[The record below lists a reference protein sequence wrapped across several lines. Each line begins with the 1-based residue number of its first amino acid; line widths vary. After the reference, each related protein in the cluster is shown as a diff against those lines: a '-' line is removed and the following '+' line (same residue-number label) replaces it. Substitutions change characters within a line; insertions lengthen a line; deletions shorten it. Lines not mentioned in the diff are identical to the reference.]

1 MFCSLIF
8 SHSYAQKDSLIL
20 TNEDVIVGEIKNMD
34 RGVLTIE
41 TDYSDSDFKIEWEKI
56 SKIYT
61 ETYFLITLTDG
72 RRFNGN
78 ISSTD
83 SANININ
90 LGDAFVSTRRDDIV
104 YLKEVDSG
112 FWSRLNASLDLGYS
126 LTKANNLRQLSVR
139 STIGFL
145 AERWSADANYNSVYS
160 SQDEVSDV
168 RRIDAGLTY
177 RFFLPNDWY
186 LLAQLS
192 WLSNT
197 EQNLA
202 LRTTSK
208 LGLGRY
214 LIHTNQTYWGVQ
226 GGVSFNDESF
236 SNETSSRRSGEGFV
250 GTELNMYDIGDLNL
264 LTNVVVY
271 PSLTESG
278 RWRVDYTFDL
288 KYDLPLDFYIKLGFT
303 LNYDNQPANNAS
315 STDYV
320 IQTSFGWEL

>member
-1 MFCSLIF
+1 MFCFIVF
-8 SHSYAQKDSLIL
+8 AAYAQRDSLL
-20 TNEDVIVGEIKNMD
+20 LNNGDVIIGEVKAMD

-56 SKIYT
+56 KRIYT
-61 ETYFLITLTDG
+61 ESYFLITLSDG
-72 RRFNGN
+72 KRFNGSL
-78 ISSTD
+78 SSTD
-83 SANININ
+83 SVNVNIIV
-90 LGDAFVSTRRDDIV
+90 GDIFDSTTRENIV
-104 YLKEVDSG
+104 YLKSVDSG
-112 FWSRLNASLDLGYS
+112 FWSRLYASVDLGYS
-126 LTKANNLRQLSVR
+126 LTRANSLRQFNVR
-139 STIGFL
+139 SNIGYL
-145 AERWSADANYNSVYS
+145 AERWSADANYNNVYS
-160 SQDEVSDV
+160 SQDDV
-168 RRIDAGLTY
+168 EDIHRIDAGLTY
-177 RFFLPNDWY
+177 RFFLPNDY
-186 LLAQLS
+186 FLLAQIS

-197 EQNLA
+197 EQSLA

-226 GGVSFNDESF
+226 AGVSFNNENF

-250 GTELNMYDIGDLNL
+250 GTELNMYDVGDLNL

-271 PSLTESG
+271 PSLTESK

-303 LNYDNQPANNAS
+303 LNYDNQPADNAS
-315 STDYV
+315 TTDYV